1 MLGRALRSVACRGLI
16 TLKPQVKLFTP
27 GPLNTT
33 KTVKEAMLYDFG
45 SRDPDFGR
53 IVEDIKQKLL
63 NTANVSPKDYATVIV
78 QGNGTYAVEAAIG
91 TSFPRLPE
99 GDRSKTMLI
108 IANGAYGER
117 MVQICEVLKIRHMVL
132 RYADDEP
139 ANTADIVRTLR
150 EHPTITHVSIVHSET
165 TTGLLNPAADI
176 GKAIHAHN
184 PEITYL
190 VDMMSSFGA
199 IHLDPVENH
208 IHYLISSSNKMLQGV
223 PGFAFVIAKLSK
235 LRQTKGNSRALALDL
250 FEQWDYQVSN
260 PGQFRFTPPTHVLS
274 AFYQA
279 MLEFEQE
286 GGVAARGARYF
297 NNQRVVS
304 EKMQKMGFKLYID
317 PKNQG
322 CVITTFLEPKHPR
335 FNFKILYDFLA
346 QNNIVIYPGKLPKV
360 PSFRIGNIGDLDE
373 ADMRECMS
381 RIRDAFAYM
390 GIELPLRPT

>member
-1 MLGRALRSVACRGLI
+1 MLMLRRGLLRSLI

-33 KTVKEAMLYDFG
+33 KSVKEAMQYDFG

-53 IVEDIKQKLL
+53 IIEEIKLKLL
-63 NTANVSPKDYATVIV
+63 ATANVSPKDYASVIV
-78 QGNGTYAVEAAIG
+78 QGNGTYAVESALGNA
-91 TSFPRLPE
+91 FPRLVE
-99 GDRSKTMLI
+99 GDRSKTMLVV
-108 IANGAYGER
+108 ANGAYGER
-117 MVQICEVLKIRHMVL
+117 IVSICEVLKIRHMVL

-139 ANTADIVRTLR
+139 AGTEDIVRTLR
-150 EHPTITHVSIVHSET
+150 EHPTISHVAIVHSET
-165 TTGLLNPAADI
+165 TTGLLNPAAEI
-176 GKAIHAHN
+176 GRAIHAHN

-223 PGFAFVIAKLSK
+223 PGFAFVLAKLAK
-235 LRQTKGNSRALALDL
+235 LRQTRGNSRSLALDL
-250 FEQWDYQVSN
+250 YDQWDYQVSN

-279 MLEFEQE
+279 MLEFEAE
-286 GGVAARGARYF
+286 GGVAARGQRYF

-304 EKMQKMGFKLYID
+304 EMMQKMGFKLYIN
-317 PKNQG
+317 PKHQG

-335 FNFKILYDFLA
+335 FNFKTLYDYLA
-346 QNNIVIYPGKLPKV
+346 ANNVVIYPGKLPKV

-373 ADMRECMS
+373 ADMRHCMS
-381 RIRDAFAYM
+381 LIREAFNYM
-390 GIELPLRPT
+390 GIELPMRGQ